1 MAHLQCNLNV
11 SWRTQLISG
20 IFYAALNVAILLIPW
35 PEQDWPV
42 WLILVALI
50 ALESILAQRRI
61 NKTKGQLT
69 LLDKRSVRWAEQKW
83 TMVHSPFVLSFGIFL
98 SLRSELS
105 GKKKL
110 LWIAID
116 SLSKEQWRNLRY
128 ELLQNKAAL

>member
-1 MAHLQCNLNV
+1 MAHLQCNLNI

-20 IFYAALNVAILLIPW
+20 IFYAALIVAILLIPW

-69 LLDKRSVRWAEQKW
+69 LLDKHSVHWAEQKW
-83 TMVHSPFVLSFGIFL
+83 TITRSPFVLSFGIFL
-98 SLRSELS
+98 SLKSESS

-128 ELLQNKAAL
+128 ELLQNKTSL